1 MRRFILALFALTLLS
16 GCGGV
21 DGSLMATAVRN
32 TKAAGGAELAF
43 QMAIPQPG
51 GAEPVVMSG
60 SGLEDL
66 SHERAQ
72 MNMQVP
78 GAGELALRSER
89 MVVYMHLDE
98 LSSELGKD
106 WMKIDLERAY
116 DSLGIDMGA
125 AQVGQGSS
133 EQLRWLAEMSD
144 GVTEEG
150 REQVLGVEA
159 THYSAS
165 VDLRRYPDGDMDK
178 LIELTGQSE
187 IPVDVWIDDDR
198 RIRRMEWDQA
208 MSPGE
213 APGHIVVEYVRF
225 GVPVDIDIPDDDEVF
240 DATDIGTRALEQ
252 ELN

>member
-98 LSSELGKD
+98 LSSEPTTVSESTWARPRSG
-106 WMKIDLERAY
+106 RAPP
-116 DSLGIDMGA
+116 SSFA
-125 AQVGQGSS
+125 GSP
-133 EQLRWLAEMSD
+133 R
-144 GVTEEG
+144 
-150 REQVLGVEA
+150 
-159 THYSAS
+159 
-165 VDLRRYPDGDMDK
+165 
-178 LIELTGQSE
+178 
-187 IPVDVWIDDDR
+187 
-198 RIRRMEWDQA
+198 
-208 MSPGE
+208 
-213 APGHIVVEYVRF
+213 
-225 GVPVDIDIPDDDEVF
+225 
-240 DATDIGTRALEQ
+240 
-252 ELN
+252 